1 MKLINGVHFLLGA
14 ADEKL
19 DLGVLLHKVDDT
31 NYRVYGVAWQGA
43 PPDVDSVT
51 VHRGGVFYI
60 AVIEVVFYIGKARV
74 SAAPRAVNDYFA
86 RADECI
92 DCIPKIVVVV
102 HFFTFPFLSG
112 VYDLFL
118 KSSFGKDLVH

>member
-19 DLGVLLHKVDDT
+19 DLGVLLHKINDADD
-31 NYRVYGVAWQGA
+31 RIHGA
-43 PPDVDSVT
+43 ALQRAAPDVDAVT

-86 RADECI
+86 RADECV